1 MFSPFPPSTHVTGRT
16 GRMNEAMLIAGQRVG
31 ARESF
36 DVVDPATGKVF
47 ASAPDC
53 SEEQLET
60 AIEAAARAF
69 IPWSRDHGARRRVLI
84 ACAEKV
90 RAHAEEL
97 GRLICREQGRPLPK
111 AIGEV
116 MGAARWFEHTAGLD
130 LPVEVIRDD
139 DAMHVSVHR
148 RPLGVVAG
156 IAPWNYPVISA
167 VWKIAPALLAG
178 NTMVLKP
185 SPFTP
190 IATLRL
196 GALLQDVIPAGVLT
210 IVSGGD
216 ALGRALAAHPAIRKV
231 SLTGSVEAGKS
242 VAGAAAADLKR
253 ITLELGG
260 NDAAIVLDDVQPE
273 AIADK
278 LFWGAFQNTGQVCC
292 AIKRLYVHEDV
303 YEPVKAALIA
313 RIAAARIGNGF
324 DDGVDLGPISTA
336 PQWTRVQEL
345 AEDAR
350 RAGGTLHG
358 DAALPE
364 AGGYFMAPQLVT
376 GLDDRA
382 RLVAEEQFGPLLP
395 ILSFRDEA
403 EVLARANATH
413 FGLSGSVWSGRP
425 ERAAELAGAMDCGT
439 VWVNQHLALMPIAP
453 VGGHKWSGIGVENGS
468 WGLATYT
475 DLQTLS
481 VAKA

>member
-1 MFSPFPPSTHVTGRT
+1 
-16 GRMNEAMLIAGQRVG
+16 MLIAGRLAG
-31 ARESF
+31 ASDSF
-36 DVVDPATGKVF
+36 DVIDPATGEAF

-53 SEEQLET
+53 SPTQLDE
-60 AIEAAARAF
+60 AIDAAARAF
-69 IPWSRDHGARRRVLI
+69 VPWSRDISRRRQVLL
-84 ACAEKV
+84 ACAQKL
-90 RAHAEEL
+90 RAHAEEI

-116 MGAARWFEHTAGLD
+116 MGAARWFEHTAGIE

-139 DAMHVSVHR
+139 DAQHISVHR

-178 NTMVLKP
+178 NAIVLKP

-190 IATLRL
+190 LSTLRL
-196 GALLQDVIPAGVLT
+196 GALLQDVIPAGVLA

-216 ALGRALAAHPAIRKV
+216 ALGRALAVHPAIRKI

-242 VAGAAAADLKR
+242 VARAAADDLKR
-253 ITLELGG
+253 VTLELGG
-260 NDAAIVLDDVQPE
+260 NDAAIVLEDVDPE

-292 AIKRLYVHEDV
+292 AIKRLYVHESV
-303 YEPVKAALIA
+303 CQPIQQALLA
-313 RIAAARIGNGF
+313 RIAATRIGNGLGE
-324 DDGVDLGPISTA
+324 GVDLGPLTTA
-336 PQWTRVQEL
+336 PQFARVQEL
-345 AEDAR
+345 AQEAR
-350 RAGGTLHG
+350 AAGGVLLG
-358 DAALPE
+358 EAALPN
-364 AGGYFMAPQLVT
+364 ANGYFLAPQLVT
-376 GLDDRA
+376 GLDDDA

-395 ILSFRDEA
+395 ILTFRDEA
-403 EVLARANATH
+403 EVLERANATH
-413 FGLSGSVWSGRP
+413 FGLSGSVWSGNVA
-425 ERAAELAGAMDCGT
+425 RATELAGEMDCGT
-439 VWVNQHLALMPIAP
+439 VWVNQHLTLLPIAP

-468 WGLATYT
+468 WGLVSYT
-475 DLQTLS
+475 DIQTIS

>member
-1 MFSPFPPSTHVTGRT
+1 MS
-16 GRMNEAMLIAGQRVG
+16 EAMLIAGRLAG
-31 ARESF
+31 ASDSF
-36 DVVDPATGKVF
+36 DVIDPATGEAF

-53 SEEQLET
+53 SPAQLDE
-60 AIEAAARAF
+60 AIDAAARAF
-69 IPWSRDHGARRRVLI
+69 VPWSRDISRRRQVLL
-84 ACAEKV
+84 ACAQKL
-90 RAHAEEL
+90 RAHAEEV

-116 MGAARWFEHTAGLD
+116 MGAARWFEHTAGLE

-139 DAMHVSVHR
+139 DAQHISVHR

-178 NTMVLKP
+178 NAIVLKP

-190 IATLRL
+190 LSTLRL
-196 GALLQDVIPAGVLT
+196 GALLQDVIPAGVLA

-216 ALGRALAAHPAIRKV
+216 ALGRALAVHPAIRKI

-242 VAGAAAADLKR
+242 VARAAADDLKR
-253 ITLELGG
+253 VTLELGG
-260 NDAAIVLDDVQPE
+260 NDAAIVLEDVDPE

-292 AIKRLYVHEDV
+292 AIKRLYVHESV
-303 YEPVKAALIA
+303 CQPIQQALLA
-313 RIAAARIGNGF
+313 RIAATRVGNGL
-324 DDGVDLGPISTA
+324 DEGVDLGPLTTA
-336 PQWTRVQEL
+336 PQFARVQEL
-345 AEDAR
+345 AQEAR
-350 RAGGTLHG
+350 AAGGVLLG
-358 DAALPE
+358 EAALPN
-364 AGGYFMAPQLVT
+364 ANGYFLAPQLVT
-376 GLDDRA
+376 GLDDDA

-395 ILSFRDEA
+395 ILTFRDEA
-403 EVLARANATH
+403 EVLERANATH
-413 FGLSGSVWSGRP
+413 FGLSGSVWSGNVA
-425 ERAAELAGAMDCGT
+425 RATELAGEMDCGT
-439 VWVNQHLALMPIAP
+439 VWVNQHLTLLPIAP

-468 WGLATYT
+468 WGLVSYT
-475 DLQTLS
+475 DIQTIS

>member
-1 MFSPFPPSTHVTGRT
+1 
-16 GRMNEAMLIAGQRVG
+16 MLIAGRLAG
-31 ARESF
+31 ASDSF
-36 DVVDPATGKVF
+36 DVIDPATGEAF

-53 SEEQLET
+53 SPAQLDE
-60 AIEAAARAF
+60 AIDAAARAF
-69 IPWSRDHGARRRVLI
+69 VPWSRDISRRRQVLL
-84 ACAEKV
+84 ACAQKL
-90 RAHAEEL
+90 RAHAEEV

-116 MGAARWFEHTAGLD
+116 MGAARWFEHTAGLE

-139 DAMHVSVHR
+139 DAQHISVHR

-178 NTMVLKP
+178 NAIVLKP

-190 IATLRL
+190 LSTLRL
-196 GALLQDVIPAGVLT
+196 GALLQDVIPAGVLA

-216 ALGRALAAHPAIRKV
+216 ALGRALAVHPAIRKI

-242 VAGAAAADLKR
+242 VARAAADDLKR
-253 ITLELGG
+253 VTLELGG
-260 NDAAIVLDDVQPE
+260 NDAAIVLEDVDPE

-292 AIKRLYVHEDV
+292 AIKRLYVHESV
-303 YEPVKAALIA
+303 CQPIQQALLA
-313 RIAAARIGNGF
+313 RIAATRVGNGL
-324 DDGVDLGPISTA
+324 DEGVDLGPLTTA
-336 PQWTRVQEL
+336 PQFARVQEL
-345 AEDAR
+345 AQEAR
-350 RAGGTLHG
+350 AAGGVLLG
-358 DAALPE
+358 EAALPN
-364 AGGYFMAPQLVT
+364 ANGYFLAPQLVT
-376 GLDDRA
+376 GLDDDA

-395 ILSFRDEA
+395 ILTFRDEA
-403 EVLARANATH
+403 EVLERANATH
-413 FGLSGSVWSGRP
+413 FGLSGSVWSGNVA
-425 ERAAELAGAMDCGT
+425 RATELAGEMDCGT
-439 VWVNQHLALMPIAP
+439 VWVNQHLTLLPIAP

-468 WGLATYT
+468 WGLVSYT
-475 DLQTLS
+475 DIQTIS

>member
-1 MFSPFPPSTHVTGRT
+1 MS
-16 GRMNEAMLIAGQRVG
+16 EAMLIAGRLAG
-31 ARESF
+31 ASDSF
-36 DVVDPATGKVF
+36 DVIDPATGEAF

-53 SEEQLET
+53 SPTQLDE
-60 AIEAAARAF
+60 AIDAAARAF
-69 IPWSRDHGARRRVLI
+69 VPWSRDISRRRQVLL
-84 ACAEKV
+84 ACAQKL
-90 RAHAEEL
+90 RAHAEEI

-116 MGAARWFEHTAGLD
+116 MGAARWFEHTAGIE

-139 DAMHVSVHR
+139 DAQHISVHR

-178 NTMVLKP
+178 NAIVLKP

-190 IATLRL
+190 LSTLRL
-196 GALLQDVIPAGVLT
+196 GALLQDVIPAGVLA

-216 ALGRALAAHPAIRKV
+216 ALGRALAVHPAIRKI

-242 VAGAAAADLKR
+242 VARAAADDLKR
-253 ITLELGG
+253 VTLELGG
-260 NDAAIVLDDVQPE
+260 NDAAIVLEDVDPE

-292 AIKRLYVHEDV
+292 AIKRLYVHESV
-303 YEPVKAALIA
+303 CQPIQQALLA
-313 RIAAARIGNGF
+313 RIAATRIGNGLGE
-324 DDGVDLGPISTA
+324 GVDLGPLTTA
-336 PQWTRVQEL
+336 PQFARVQEL
-345 AEDAR
+345 AQEAR
-350 RAGGTLHG
+350 AAGGVLLG
-358 DAALPE
+358 EAALPN
-364 AGGYFMAPQLVT
+364 ANGYFLAPQLVT
-376 GLDDRA
+376 GLDDDA

-395 ILSFRDEA
+395 ILTFRDEA
-403 EVLARANATH
+403 EVLERANATH
-413 FGLSGSVWSGRP
+413 FGLSGSVWSGNVA
-425 ERAAELAGAMDCGT
+425 RATELAGEMDCGT
-439 VWVNQHLALMPIAP
+439 VWVNQHLTLLPIAP

-468 WGLATYT
+468 WGLVSYT
-475 DLQTLS
+475 DIQTIS